1 MNKEELK
8 ELNNA
13 INHCDNVI
21 KELKK
26 IGNCEGCIKD
36 HQQLKKWLINYK
48 KIINQSAY
56 KFEDL
61 KVGMWVYD
69 IQKDFIYKVYETR
82 QDKTISFLLSDGF
95 GYIETFVTYFEENRF
110 YQITKA
116 IKKEDEYNG

>member
-21 KELKK
+21 KQLKK

-56 KFEDL
+56 KFDDL
-61 KVGMWVYD
+61 KPGMWVWDDRLKACFLIKAIKPKTYWN
-69 IQKDFIYKVYETR
+69 IVVYANYLTDTLEE
-82 QDKTISFLLSDGF
+82 LN
-95 GYIETFVTYFEENRF
+95 FEENRF
-110 YQITKA
+110 YPVSKA
-116 IKKEDEYNG
+116 IKKED